1 MTFGKL
7 QTIDVSRRNLL
18 KGGVMGLGYAV
29 LGASGV
35 ARAAE
40 SIVVAHPG
48 GPYEQAFKVAFADP
62 FSKETGIAV
71 NLVVH
76 PYLPGMQ
83 VVSQIRAGT
92 YQWDVVSLSEQDA
105 ILLHDLD
112 MVEPLDYSGPDVGQ
126 LIPSATRMPGWMV
139 IDIYSQAFAYRT
151 DTFPNE
157 APSSWADFWNV
168 EKFPGRRGLVR
179 EAEVMEQALLAD
191 GVLPAD
197 LFPLDMDRALRKL
210 DEIKPHITTWWT
222 SGAQTSQF
230 LVTGEL
236 DLCSCYNG
244 RAQVAIDE
252 GAPVRIVWNQA
263 SLIEHGWSVP
273 KGGPK
278 TELARQFVKF
288 CARADRQAAY
298 TDYLPYG
305 PTNPKSYDFI
315 SPEIAAKLPTEPGRV
330 DLTYKGD
337 AAWWAA
343 NKEEAHERFEAWL
356 MG

>member
-1 MTFGKL
+1 
-7 QTIDVSRRNLL
+7 
-18 KGGVMGLGYAV
+18 
-29 LGASGV
+29 
-35 ARAAE
+35 
-40 SIVVAHPG
+40 
-48 GPYEQAFKVAFADP
+48 
-62 FSKETGIAV
+62 
-71 NLVVH
+71 
-76 PYLPGMQ
+76 
-83 VVSQIRAGT
+83 
-92 YQWDVVSLSEQDA
+92 
-105 ILLHDLD
+105 
-112 MVEPLDYSGPDVGQ
+112 
-126 LIPSATRMPGWMV
+126 MV